1 MRRRPQTRRQRRG
14 LTEYSKRIL
23 SAMIAL
29 WFAGALFGAVVVVV
43 QLCRTDY
50 TVSIDS
56 LLNYIGMPMTGG
68 IVGYLAKSAFENREK
83 IKQAFDPDHNR
94 EE

>member
-1 MRRRPQTRRQRRG
+1 
-14 LTEYSKRIL
+14 
-23 SAMIAL
+23 MIAL

-43 QLCRTDY
+43 QLTRTDY
-50 TVSIDS
+50 TVSIDI

-68 IVGYLAKSAFENREK
+68 IVGYLVKSAFENREK

-94 EE
+94 AE